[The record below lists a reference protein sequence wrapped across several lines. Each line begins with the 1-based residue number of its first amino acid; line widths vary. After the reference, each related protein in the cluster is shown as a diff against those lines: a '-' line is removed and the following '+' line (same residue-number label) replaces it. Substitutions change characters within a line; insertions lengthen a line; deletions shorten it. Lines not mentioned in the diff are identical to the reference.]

1 MKIIEKKV
9 KKGVYNLVRLHHNRF
24 IQTNNNQ
31 VTSMTTAHIVQA
43 IDALGFS
50 KVMHAVQE
58 AYDEGTLTLD
68 QATALVDKL
77 NELRNEQLGDDRQYK
92 LR

>member
-1 MKIIEKKV
+1 
-9 KKGVYNLVRLHHNRF
+9 
-24 IQTNNNQ
+24 
-31 VTSMTTAHIVQA
+31 MTTAHIVQA